1 MAMFS
6 DQISRFRQKK
16 IQMWSVAQCFGM
28 ELHKKLGFT
37 VISDFFTF
45 LEEKLSKQK
54 HIATISNKISGFR
67 KNCQKP

>member
-6 DQISRFRQKK
+6 DQISRFRKKK

-37 VISDFFTF
+37 VILDFLKF
-45 LEEKLSKQK
+45 LEEKLPKQK
-54 HIATISNKISGFR
+54 HIATISDQISGFR
-67 KNCQKP
+67 EN